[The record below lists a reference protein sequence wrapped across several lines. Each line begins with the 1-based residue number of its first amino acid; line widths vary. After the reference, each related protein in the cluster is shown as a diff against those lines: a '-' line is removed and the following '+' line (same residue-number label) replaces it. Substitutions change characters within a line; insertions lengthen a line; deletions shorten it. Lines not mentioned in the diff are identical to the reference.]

1 MREIREN
8 DLFRTAK
15 EDGRGVIVGGVI
27 AVGGDDSGR
36 KGERAFDGRGVIVGG
51 VIAVGAF
58 GWESGRGQE
67 ARFKIGL
74 STDH

>member
-1 MREIREN
+1 M
-8 DLFRTAK
+8 
-15 EDGRGVIVGGVI
+15 GGVI

-36 KGERAFDGRGVIVGG
+36 KGERTFDGRGVIVGG